1 MNTNASFS
9 ALLLGVCIALG
20 LAALGFQLAQGVER
34 FRALERTVTV
44 KGLAEREVAADVA
57 VWPIRFSEAA
67 NSSTP
72 TSVRVANLRGSG
84 TRASNPPAR

>member
-57 VWPIRFSEAA
+57 VWPIRFSAAA
-67 NSSTP
+67 NDLG
-72 TSVRVANLRGSG
+72 AL
-84 TRASNPPAR
+84 